1 MNKIRVLFAPG
12 ERMIV
17 APAEFKRNT
26 GQILEVYG
34 VPFDEGAVLRVAFIS
49 DGDDEAVPATG
60 TVENGAL
67 SIPIPDDKF
76 FDLDEDG
83 GDEGRIRAY
92 FAVVDDDSITTEYCV
107 VIPLIDAPP
116 LSDPYEDATPA
127 QRSAID
133 EIIRQMTTTA
143 EAAETAKQK
152 AETAADKSET
162 NVTKYP
168 KIVGGNWYVWDA
180 DAGDFVDT
188 GIKAVGEKGETGATG
203 EKGDKGDKGDPGE
216 KGETGAT
223 GAKGDKGDTGATGA
237 KGDKG
242 DPGEKGDPGIPGEKG
257 DTGEKG
263 DKGDKGDK
271 GEPGEKGETGAT
283 GAKGEPG
290 EKGDKGDK
298 GDTGADGFSPVAKVT
313 QTTTGATISITD
325 KTGMTTATVSNG
337 ATGEKGDKGDK
348 GDTGEKGDTGA
359 DGYSPVAKVES
370 VSNGAKITVTD
381 KTGTTSV
388 TVTNG
393 EKGDTGAT
401 GEKGDKGDTGSSGV
415 YVGSEEPTDE
425 NVTVWVDT
433 DGTADEETAEV
444 IIDTTTDEDSAAIVI
459 DRDANGE
466 AFRLK
471 AAKIICLLP
480 ASLTEAL
487 DYITAKYKA
496 IRVDGVAET
505 LSFPTLR
512 YPIKTK
518 CALTYEF
525 DGRGGLGFVRG
536 SSASGIGSSS
546 SQHLVMTASW
556 GLNRYISEFQ
566 LRQYS
571 ASTTLIPA
579 GTRIMIIGIRG

>member
-12 ERMIV
+12 ERVIV

-26 GQILEVYG
+26 GQVLEVYG
-34 VPFDEGAVLRVAFIS
+34 VPFDEGDVLRVAFIS

-168 KIVGGNWYVWDA
+168 KIVDGKWYVWDA

-223 GAKGDKGDTGATGA
+223 GAKGDKGETGATGA

-263 DKGDKGDK
+263 DKGDKGDT
-271 GEPGEKGETGAT
+271 GE
-283 GAKGEPG
+283 
-290 EKGDKGDK
+290 
-298 GDTGADGFSPVAKVT
+298 DGFSPSAKVT
-313 QTTTGATISITD
+313 QTPSGATISITD

-337 ATGEKGDKGDK
+337 TTGAK
-348 GDTGEKGDTGA
+348 GEKGDTG
-359 DGYSPVAKVES
+359 
-370 VSNGAKITVTD
+370 N
-381 KTGTTSV
+381 
-388 TVTNG
+388 
-393 EKGDTGAT
+393 
-401 GEKGDKGDTGSSGV
+401 SGV

-433 DGTADEETAEV
+433 DGTADDVITVSGTDPVIVAQQGVRYICGEV
-444 IIDTTTDEDSAAIVI
+444 AT
-459 DRDANGE
+459 
-466 AFRLK
+466 
-471 AAKIICLLP
+471 
-480 ASLTEAL
+480 LTF
-487 DYITAKYKA
+487 T
-496 IRVDGVAET
+496 
-505 LSFPTLR
+505 P
-512 YPIKTK
+512 
-518 CALTYEF
+518 
-525 DGRGGLGFVRG
+525 
-536 SSASGIGSSS
+536 SASGICDVIFRSGSTPTVLSLPDTVKFPS
-546 SQHLVMTASW
+546 GKELSIDADTTYEINIMDGIYGAVMAWT
-556 GLNRYISEFQ
+556 
-566 LRQYS
+566 
-571 ASTTLIPA
+571 
-579 GTRIMIIGIRG
+579 

>member
-34 VPFDEGAVLRVAFIS
+34 VPFDEGVVLRVAFIS

-60 TVENGAL
+60 KVENGAL

-116 LSDPYEDATPA
+116 LSDPYEDATPE

-162 NVTKYP
+162 SVTKYP

-216 KGETGAT
+216 KGETGEP
-223 GAKGDKGDTGATGA
+223 GAKGDKGDTGATGD

-242 DPGEKGDPGIPGEKG
+242 DTGEKGDPGIPGEKG

-263 DKGDKGDK
+263 D
-271 GEPGEKGETGAT
+271 
-283 GAKGEPG
+283 
-290 EKGDKGDK
+290 
-298 GDTGADGFSPVAKVT
+298 
-313 QTTTGATISITD
+313 
-325 KTGMTTATVSNG
+325 
-337 ATGEKGDKGDK
+337 
-348 GDTGEKGDTGA
+348 
-359 DGYSPVAKVES
+359 
-370 VSNGAKITVTD
+370 
-381 KTGTTSV
+381 
-388 TVTNG
+388 
-393 EKGDTGAT
+393 KGDTGAT

-433 DGTADEETAEV
+433 DGDADDVITVSGTDPVIVAQQGARYICGEV
-444 IIDTTTDEDSAAIVI
+444 ATLTFTPSPSGICDVIFHSGSTPTVVELPSTVKFPGGKELSIDADTTYEINI
-459 DRDANGE
+459 M
-466 AFRLK
+466 
-471 AAKIICLLP
+471 
-480 ASLTEAL
+480 
-487 DYITAKYKA
+487 
-496 IRVDGVAET
+496 DGIYGA
-505 LSFPTLR
+505 
-512 YPIKTK
+512 
-518 CALTYEF
+518 
-525 DGRGGLGFVRG
+525 
-536 SSASGIGSSS
+536 
-546 SQHLVMTASW
+546 VMAWT
-556 GLNRYISEFQ
+556 
-566 LRQYS
+566 
-571 ASTTLIPA
+571 
-579 GTRIMIIGIRG
+579 

>member
-26 GQILEVYG
+26 GQVLEVYG

-49 DGDDEAVPATG
+49 DGDEEAVPATG
-60 TVENGAL
+60 TVENGTL

-107 VIPLIDAPP
+107 VIPLLDAPP
-116 LSDPYEDATPA
+116 LTDPYEDATPA

-133 EIIRQMTTTA
+133 EIIRQMATTA

-162 NVTKYP
+162 NVSKYP
-168 KIVGGNWYVWDA
+168 KIVDGKWYVWDA

-188 GIKAVGEKGETGATG
+188 GIKAVGEDGKDGQPGAAGKDGVDGVSPTAKVETVSG
-203 EKGDKGDKGDPGE
+203 
-216 KGETGAT
+216 
-223 GAKGDKGDTGATGA
+223 GAKVTVTDKTGTTTAVLTNGQDGQPGA
-237 KGDKG
+237 AGKDGKA
-242 DPGEKGDPGIPGEKG
+242 GE
-257 DTGEKG
+257 
-263 DKGDKGDK
+263 
-271 GEPGEKGETGAT
+271 
-283 GAKGEPG
+283 
-290 EKGDKGDK
+290 
-298 GDTGADGFSPVAKVT
+298 DGFSPSASVT
-313 QTTTGATISITD
+313 QTPLGATISITD
-325 KTGMTTATVSNG
+325 KTGTTAATILNG
-337 ATGEKGDKGDK
+337 TKGETG
-348 GDTGEKGDTGA
+348 
-359 DGYSPVAKVES
+359 
-370 VSNGAKITVTD
+370 N
-381 KTGTTSV
+381 
-388 TVTNG
+388 
-393 EKGDTGAT
+393 
-401 GEKGDKGDTGSSGV
+401 SGV

-444 IIDTTTDEDSAAIVI
+444 IIDMTTDEDSAAIVI

-487 DYITAKYKA
+487 DYISAKYKA
-496 IRVDGVAET
+496 VRVDGGVDT
-505 LSFPTLR
+505 LSLPTLR

-571 ASTTLIPA
+571 ASSTLIPA